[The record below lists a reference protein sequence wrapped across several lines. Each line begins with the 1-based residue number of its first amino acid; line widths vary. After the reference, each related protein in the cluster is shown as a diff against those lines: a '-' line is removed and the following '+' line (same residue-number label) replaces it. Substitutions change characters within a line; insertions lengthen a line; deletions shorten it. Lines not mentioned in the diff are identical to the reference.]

1 MGLGTGARIVTAC
14 ARFIGPPA
22 TARRRPAPPFSLL
35 SPHVQSMKILVVG
48 TGSIGKRHI
57 GNLLQ
62 LGAQVQAFSYRPEAQ
77 TLDPRVTRVPDLA
90 AALASDID
98 AVVVANRTDQ
108 HMDVA
113 LQAARAGKHLFLEKP
128 LAVSLDHSDELM
140 RLVREHGLV
149 VEAGFMLRFH
159 PNLRWIQQH
168 LQGGELGEV
177 MHLRA
182 SVGQWLPDWRPGTD
196 HRQGYGAFRAT
207 GGGVIFDLIHELDL
221 VHWLVGPV
229 VDVTA
234 MTRTVACLEIE
245 TEAIAQIGLRMASGV
260 LAQVHLDYV
269 RPGYGRDMEVVGRR
283 GVLIWDYVKGTVWL
297 ERVGAPPSV
306 VHQVPDGF
314 ERNTMFCQHM
324 THFLQRIAQPT
335 LPAVSPL
342 PDAIDVLR
350 LALAS
355 HVSSD
360 QRRNVRPQEPTLSVN
375 HRPI

>member
-1 MGLGTGARIVTAC
+1 
-14 ARFIGPPA
+14 
-22 TARRRPAPPFSLL
+22 
-35 SPHVQSMKILVVG
+35 MKILVVG

-57 GNLLQ
+57 ANLLS
-62 LGAQVQAFSYRPEAQ
+62 LGAEVVAYSYRQSGSPE
-77 TLDPRVTRVPDLA
+77 LDPRVQRVNNLA
-90 AALASDID
+90 DALPSDID
-98 AVVVANRTDQ
+98 GVVVANRTDQ

-113 LQAARAGKHLFLEKP
+113 LQAARQRKHLFLEKP
-128 LAVSLDHSDELM
+128 LAVSLDHSEELLD
-140 RLVREHGLV
+140 LVREHRLA

-159 PNLRWIQQH
+159 PNLQWIHQY
-168 LQGGELGEV
+168 LKGGELGEV

-182 SVGQWLPDWRPGTD
+182 AVGQWLPDWRPGTD

-234 MTRTVACLEIE
+234 MTRQVACLEIE
-245 TEAIAQIGLRMASGV
+245 TEAIAQIGLCMASGV

-269 RPGYGRDMEVVGRR
+269 RPGYGRDMEVVGRH
-283 GVLIWDYVKGTVWL
+283 GVLSWDYVKGTVWL
-297 ERVGAPPSV
+297 ERAGSAPGV
-306 VHQVPDGF
+306 VHQVPTGF
-314 ERNTMFCQHM
+314 ERNTMFRQHM
-324 THFLQRIAQPT
+324 AHFLQRIAQPV
-335 LPAVSPL
+335 LAAASPL

-360 QRRNVRPQEPTLSVN
+360 ERRNVRPQELTPTV
-375 HRPI
+375 